1 MSKLDEMREEK
12 YWHIYLTA
20 LIGCGEAEGNP
31 GLTPI
36 MPAWVKSNQ
45 NCLGGRVVVPRHND
59 WLCHPWKKSN
69 SGAKFKLQFVFS
81 VDGARWSDETCFFFP
96 FSTIYFKS

>member
-1 MSKLDEMREEK
+1 MATGKKKLRKPLNLGREEKMSKLDEMREEK

-36 MPAWVKSNQ
+36 MPA
-45 NCLGGRVVVPRHND
+45 
-59 WLCHPWKKSN
+59 
-69 SGAKFKLQFVFS
+69 
-81 VDGARWSDETCFFFP
+81 
-96 FSTIYFKS
+96 

>member
-36 MPAWVKSNQ
+36 MPA
-45 NCLGGRVVVPRHND
+45 
-59 WLCHPWKKSN
+59 
-69 SGAKFKLQFVFS
+69 
-81 VDGARWSDETCFFFP
+81 
-96 FSTIYFKS
+96 

>member
-12 YWHIYLTA
+12 YWCIYLTA
-20 LIGCGEAEGNP
+20 LIGCGEAEEGNP

-45 NCLGGRVVVPRHND
+45 NCLGGSVVVPRHD
-59 WLCHPWKKSN
+59 
-69 SGAKFKLQFVFS
+69 
-81 VDGARWSDETCFFFP
+81 D
-96 FSTIYFKS
+96 